1 MEQSMKMISGN
12 HFQKNMF
19 VCLLCTVF
27 QMNRPNGMHNK
38 TQYRIQSFVAITY
51 PIVKLFISAH
61 YFFWSIQYD
70 FAIDCI
76 NFVSF
81 FVPIFSTRDPL
92 CSHKPFVCWSFTI
105 IVFFIPPPVVSVYL
119 LFYSV
124 IKAFVYTFYSSH
136 FTFTLRSSEV
146 FSLAPVLNSL
156 SHPYTVPYTVSCK
169 VIRCAV
175 VHTVILCVS
184 PSFRIFFSSFFR
196 FPLIRSQH
204 LLIFRI
210 LFFLFGSSYALSHSL
225 YSFKL

>member
-12 HFQKNMF
+12 HSQKNMF

-27 QMNRPNGMHNK
+27 QMNRPNGMQHK
-38 TQYRIQSFVAITY
+38 TQYRIQSFVAISY
-51 PIVKLFISAH
+51 PIVKLFISTH

-81 FVPIFSTRDPL
+81 FVQIFFFTRDPL
-92 CSHKPFVCWSFTI
+92 CSYKPFVCWSFDI

-124 IKAFVYTFYSSH
+124 IQAFVYTFYSSY

-146 FSLAPVLNSL
+146 FSLTPVFDSL
-156 SHPYTVPYTVSCK
+156 SHPCTVPYTVSCK

-184 PSFRIFFSSFFR
+184 PSFRTFFLLSFVFLSFAVNICLFFSYSLPIRFLLRSF
-196 FPLIRSQH
+196 
-204 LLIFRI
+204 
-210 LFFLFGSSYALSHSL
+210 
-225 YSFKL
+225 SFSVFV